1 MEKVVKK
8 TRDSLKHILVRQM
21 KMFDWTLE
29 QEKRVNKLD
38 TELTFT
44 RDDEVSYIDEL
55 RHLEKDYFKN
65 QLLPNWLVVLMGSL
79 AFIFLTL
86 FLVFG
91 LLDNTLMTFNLAL
104 IIFLI
109 PAVLCSIV
117 LGVLCI
123 YNTKQAINI
132 AENEKKRDTNFIEK
146 VKNLKNG
153 N

>member
-21 KMFDWTLE
+21 KIFDWVLE

-38 TELTFT
+38 TELTFI

-65 QLLPNWLVVLMGSL
+65 QLLPKWLVVLMGSL

-86 FLVFG
+86 FLIFG

-123 YNTKQAINI
+123 YNTKQAIYI

>member
-21 KMFDWTLE
+21 KIFDWVLE

-38 TELTFT
+38 TELTFI

-86 FLVFG
+86 FLIFG
-91 LLDNTLMTFNLAL
+91 LLDNTLMTFNRAL

-109 PAVLCSIV
+109 PAVL
-117 LGVLCI
+117 
-123 YNTKQAINI
+123 
-132 AENEKKRDTNFIEK
+132 
-146 VKNLKNG
+146 
-153 N
+153 